1 MRWRLAFLGA
11 LLIPDLALEPF
22 LGGMIPSLRHPLGTD
37 DLGRDALLR
46 LLLAASR
53 SLGFASAFAL
63 LALGLGLLL
72 AWRGQR
78 FLGIWSALRSLPPLL
93 FLLPLAA
100 VIGGL
105 PALPLGACLSLLIAP
120 HLEPALRVKFEQ
132 FRHSPAW
139 AAERTLGASWPS
151 SLRRW
156 SPWGWQQAAALFP
169 SAWLSVLWGE
179 ATLSAL
185 GLGPGPGHDSLGRLL
200 AEELPRLGSDPSPL
214 GWAALVVVLGLAWIS
229 APGLSET
236 RSWSRGTRNFAKTTE
251 EKPTRK

>member
-1 MRWRLAFLGA
+1 MKWRLLFLGA
-11 LLIPDLALEPF
+11 LLLPDLALAPF
-22 LGGMIPSLRHPLGTD
+22 LGGQVPSLAHPLGTD

-46 LLLAASR
+46 LLLASAR

-78 FLGIWSALRSLPPLL
+78 FLGLWSALRSLPPLL

-100 VIGGL
+100 TIGGL
-105 PALPLGACLSLLIAP
+105 SALQLGACLGLLIAP
-120 HLEPALRVKFEQ
+120 HLEPALRGRLDR
-132 FRHSPAW
+132 FRNSPAW
-139 AAERTLGASWPS
+139 AAERTLGATWPS
-151 SLRRW
+151 ILRRW

-214 GWAALVVVLGLAWIS
+214 GWAALATVLVLAWSS
-229 APGLSET
+229 APG
-236 RSWSRGTRNFAKTTE
+236 
-251 EKPTRK
+251 KP